1 MVLILEVPLACIAIV
16 LSGIS
21 WRTLRSI
28 KHLSVGKSF
37 WIPVLL
43 SGIFFFAGSILAI
56 LSDLGFSFTAHTVEV
71 VSVSRLLAL
80 CFLVGGIST
89 YSRKIAKNLGEKL
102 TLPVRTVEVESNEE
116 TETSESIIEQLGEK
130 TVEKKVDCKH
140 QLGYLRTL
148 PRRAHIPEEC
158 LGCHRI
164 IECKYSI
171 VKKEKIGSTVPT
183 ASKTIPDMMTSD
195 AILEKEENANG
206 SR

>member
-21 WRTLRSI
+21 LRTLRSI

-37 WIPVLL
+37 WIPVLS
-43 SGIFFFAGSILAI
+43 SGIFFFAGSMVAI
-56 LSDLGFSFTAHTVEV
+56 LSDLGLSFTAYTVEV

-80 CFLVGGIST
+80 CFLVGGVYT
-89 YSRKIAKNLGEKL
+89 YSRKITKNLVEKL
-102 TLPVRTVEVESNEE
+102 TLPVRAVEVESNEE
-116 TETSESIIEQLGEK
+116 TETSESIVERLDEK
-130 TVEKKVDCKH
+130 TVEKEVDCKH
-140 QLGYLRTL
+140 QFGYLRSL
-148 PRRAHIPEEC
+148 PRRAPIPEEC

-171 VKKEKIGSTVPT
+171 VGKAKSGPAAPT
-183 ASKTIPDMMTSD
+183 ASETIFSNMISD
-195 AILEKEENANG
+195 ASLEEENAKE